1 MLTLNNRAGSD
12 ALRIKVIGDSI
23 TLTPGDPGNTS
34 PGLWG
39 WADAPGGLYDQ
50 LTPILAAK
58 TGPSVIS
65 RAGIPS
71 GNGRAVNLSPG
82 RAFSVPSTLKPAQ
95 LSIYG
100 LGGSTVLYTTQWP
113 SRPDLINEAQYA
125 QFVSAPADLFI
136 VQWAINDIVLIAQG
150 TSTPSDH
157 LIAYGT
163 MLDRLHRD
171 YPSAQVLCMGC
182 LFISEQWSSSGGNH
196 YTGSGASYN
205 FPSLNPFNNNNQV
218 DTNIRTCVAAR
229 PGWTEYCDLITTMLA
244 YDVANSTEPG
254 PTNGIGLLSMNGL
267 HPLLLGQQ
275 KMGQVVLSHLNIVT
289 T

>member
-1 MLTLNNRAGSD
+1 MALTLNNRAGSD
-12 ALRIKVIGDSI
+12 ALKIKVIGDSI
-23 TLTPGDPGNTS
+23 SLTPGDPGNTS

-39 WADAPGGLYDQ
+39 WADAPGGLYEQ
-50 LTPILAAK
+50 LRPILAAK
-58 TGPSVIS
+58 TGPSVTTRSGIVTGQ
-65 RAGIPS
+65 RASNNGFPGYVIPS
-71 GNGRAVNLSPG
+71 V
-82 RAFSVPSTLKPAQ
+82 LKPAQ

-100 LGGSTVLYTTQWP
+100 LGGSTVLYVTQWP

-157 LIAYGT
+157 LTAYGT
-163 MLDRLHRD
+163 MLDRIHKD
-171 YPSAQVLCMGC
+171 YPNALVLCMGC

-196 YTGSGASYN
+196 YTGSGAGYN
-205 FPSLNPFNNNNQV
+205 FPGLNPFSNTNTV
-218 DTNIRTCVAAR
+218 DSNIRTCAATR
-229 PGWTEYCDLITTMLA
+229 PWMEYCDLISTMLA
-244 YDVANSTEPG
+244 YDVANTTEPG
-254 PTNGIGLLSMNGL
+254 PTGGIGMLSMNGL
-267 HPLLLGQQ
+267 HPLVLGQQ